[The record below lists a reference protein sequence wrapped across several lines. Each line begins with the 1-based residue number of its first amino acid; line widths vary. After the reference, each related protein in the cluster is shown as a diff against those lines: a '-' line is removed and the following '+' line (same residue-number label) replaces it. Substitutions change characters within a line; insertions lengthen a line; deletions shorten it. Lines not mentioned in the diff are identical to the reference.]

1 MSKHKIYHVSGRI
14 DEKRKLAV
22 DCCNYIYDLPDDRNI
37 KDIQVKIGV
46 EYEISPVS
54 LLNKLL
60 DKELDIAVI
69 DGLHTRT
76 SGLTFAECARARAF
90 LDGCVDI
97 ASKHLHGAT

>member
-1 MSKHKIYHVSGRI
+1 MSKHKIYNVSGRI
-14 DEKRKLAV
+14 DEKRKLAAN
-22 DCCNYIYDLPDDRNI
+22 CYNYIYDLPDDRNI

-46 EYEISPVS
+46 EYEISPVA

-60 DKELDIAVI
+60 DKELD
-69 DGLHTRT
+69 TRT
-76 SGLTFAECARARAF
+76 TEFTFAECARARAF